1 MMNRTIETMEISP
14 TIGKH
19 TPFAPLGAY
28 MRDLKEV
35 IDALGAIKT
44 EYQEE
49 FDRIR
54 RGVLPDKMEDEQMS
68 TITLPG
74 VGRITVTDQMSAS
87 ILPEYK
93 LDMHAWLKEN
103 GFGALVTATV
113 NASTLS
119 AFVKE
124 QTGAGNE
131 LPYDFLNINTY
142 RQASLTKK

>member
-1 MMNRTIETMEISP
+1 MNRTIELMDIDSEVDSN
-14 TIGKH
+14 
-19 TPFAPLGAY
+19 TPFAVLGTY
-28 MRDLKEV
+28 MRDLKET
-35 IDALGAIKT
+35 IDNLAAVKT
-44 EYQEE
+44 EYQNE

-54 RGVLPDKMEDEQMS
+54 RGALPDKMEAEQMS

-93 LDMHAWLKEN
+93 LDMQAWLKDN

-124 QTGAGNE
+124 QMGAGNE
-131 LPYDFLNINTY
+131 LPYDFLNISTY

>member
-1 MMNRTIETMEISP
+1 MSRTIEVMEIN
-14 TIGKH
+14 GDVNAA

-28 MRDLKEV
+28 MRDLKEA
-35 IDALGAIKT
+35 IDMLGAIKT
-44 EYQEE
+44 EYQNE

-54 RGVLPDKMEDEQMS
+54 RGVLPDKMEAEQMS

-93 LDMHAWLKEN
+93 LDMQAWLKDN

-124 QTGAGNE
+124 QMGAGND
-131 LPYDFLNINTY
+131 LPYDFLNISTY

>member
-1 MMNRTIETMEISP
+1 MNRTIEMMEIRDDVNTS
-14 TIGKH
+14 TA
-19 TPFAPLGAY
+19 FAPLGAY

-35 IDALGAIKT
+35 IDNLAAIKT
-44 EYQEE
+44 EYQNE

-54 RGVLPDKMEDEQMS
+54 RGVIPEKMEAEQMS

-93 LDMHAWLKEN
+93 LDMQAWLKDN

-124 QTGAGNE
+124 QMSAGNE
-131 LPYDFLNINTY
+131 LPYDFLNISTY

>member
-1 MMNRTIETMEISP
+1 MMEIDGNIN
-14 TIGKH
+14 TT

-28 MRDLKEV
+28 MRDLKEA
-35 IDALGAIKT
+35 IDMLGAIKT
-44 EYQEE
+44 EYQNE

-54 RGVLPDKMEDEQMS
+54 RGVIPEKMEAEQMS

-93 LDMHAWLKEN
+93 LDMQAWLKDN

-124 QTGAGNE
+124 QMGAGNE
-131 LPYDFLNINTY
+131 LPYDFLNISTY

>member
-1 MMNRTIETMEISP
+1 MNRTIEMMEIDP
-14 TIGKH
+14 AVGAN

-35 IDALGAIKT
+35 IDNLAAIKT
-44 EYQEE
+44 EYQNE

-54 RGVLPDKMEDEQMS
+54 RGVLPDKMEAEQMS

-93 LDMHAWLKEN
+93 LDMQAWLKDN

-124 QTGAGNE
+124 QIGAGNE
-131 LPYDFLNINTY
+131 LPYDFLNISTY